1 MEAGR
6 TGVFVVADNPVSG
19 NWLRYNE
26 QAQIRINLKRDG
38 LTVNGALFNLLRILS
53 SLSLLC
59 LVGCSSGVSPA
70 SPSGGGAVRSIL
82 SQPAN
87 QNVPMGLAGSFAVQA
102 SGSNLQYQWSRNGSP
117 ISGAAASTYTTPAT
131 AFSDNGS
138 VFTVTVSDSA
148 GSVTSDPVSLTV
160 TARAPK
166 PGDLRFQQVDAA
178 STVNGYTTGGGIL
191 HDAPCPPPGG
201 GGGWTGSS
209 SATGTGFF
217 LSNVPCSFQFNSFA
231 LPAGVTGLDV
241 GYFGGPPQNYQSIL
255 DAPASSFGF
264 PGPSDQGS
272 VITSLSTA
280 FSGYAVALGFI
291 HSDTSSGFD
300 RAEYTV
306 PASGLQAL
314 ATQEGLRGRVLTAI
328 SYDGTQASVF
338 SYGWT
343 GDPST
348 VYETKV
354 VSGTLD
360 TTTDLVKGL
369 AADGYIITA
378 TGSSQ
383 AEDGNG
389 VILVGTRVQGDTMP
403 RPVLVGDI
411 NARTTGPVFAQG
423 YAIVAVVEKFQNNT
437 LVLGNYI
444 GER

>member
-1 MEAGR
+1 
-6 TGVFVVADNPVSG
+6 
-19 NWLRYNE
+19 
-26 QAQIRINLKRDG
+26 
-38 LTVNGALFNLLRILS
+38 
-53 SLSLLC
+53 
-59 LVGCSSGVSPA
+59 
-70 SPSGGGAVRSIL
+70 
-82 SQPAN
+82 
-87 QNVPMGLAGSFAVQA
+87 MGLAGSFAVQA
-102 SGSNLQYQWSRNGSP
+102 SSPSLQYQWSRNGSP
-117 ISGAAASTYTTPAT
+117 ISGATASTYTTPAT
-131 AFSDNGS
+131 AFSDSGS

-148 GSVTSDPVSLTV
+148 GSVTSNPASLTV

-178 STVNGYTTGGGIL
+178 STINGYTTGEIL
-191 HDAPCPPPGG
+191 SDAPCPPPGG
-201 GGGWTGSS
+201 GGGGTSS
-209 SATGTGFF
+209 TSATGTGFF
-217 LSNVPCSFQFNSFA
+217 LINIPCAFHFNSFA

-241 GYFGGPPQNYQSIL
+241 GYFGGPPQNYQRIL
-255 DAPASSFGF
+255 DGDIPASFFGF

-280 FSGYAVALGFI
+280 FSGYAVGLGFI

-306 PASGLQAL
+306 PASDLQAL

-328 SYDGTQASVF
+328 SYDGTQATVF

-354 VSGTLD
+354 LFATLD

-383 AEDGNG
+383 AEDGSG
-389 VILVGTRVQGDTMP
+389 VILIGTRVQGDTMP
-403 RPVLVGDI
+403 RPVLVGDV
-411 NARTTGPVFAQG
+411 NARTTGSVFAQG
-423 YAIVAVVEKFQNNT
+423 YAVVAVVYKIQNNN